1 MLCMLVFC
9 HLSFG
14 IYLTLNIGYW
24 IFRYNTP
31 MTMKQKVIINTA
43 VQFGGRLL
51 TSFIGFL
58 VTVLL
63 ARYLGAQGY
72 GVYSKM
78 YALASFFYLV
88 ADFGLNAV
96 YIREHKDNLTFFSLL
111 NTLRTLFFG
120 ISLALI
126 GIFFL
131 ATGNRI
137 FSDNW
142 EKLAVLLFSPT
153 ILFFGYYT
161 SLNAVFQIHLRYEL
175 SVFAAII
182 GGAVGL
188 GLVLISLPYGLN
200 AIIGALVVGYGVTV
214 VVAYG
219 LARRIA
225 TFHFFPTLQRIYDPE
240 YKKHALAFLRTSAP
254 LGVMLFL
261 NTMYARADVF
271 VLSAYTSN
279 AQVGIYQLAYK
290 FFEFPLAFAAF
301 FANAVFPHYV
311 EQYAQNRNHFWR
323 VFKRATVALAAT
335 SIVFTVG
342 AWFGAPLLSYV
353 KSDYAS
359 STLPLQILS
368 LSYPI
373 FFLTSAL
380 SWLAFLQGKEKSLVW
395 VYGISFLVN
404 IAANMVFVPR
414 YSYIASSWITVA
426 GEVGVLGMLLI
437 VANTKTPISN
447 VK

>member
-1 MLCMLVFC
+1 M
-9 HLSFG
+9 S
-14 IYLTLNIGYW
+14 
-24 IFRYNTP
+24 
-31 MTMKQKVIINTA
+31 MKQKVIINTA

-51 TSFIGFL
+51 TSFIGFII
-58 VTVLL
+58 TVLL

-72 GVYSKM
+72 GIYSKM

-96 YIREHKDNLTFFSLL
+96 YIREHKDSLKFFSLL
-111 NTLRTLFFG
+111 NTLRTLFFAL
-120 ISLALI
+120 SLALI

-131 ATGNRI
+131 TTGNHI
-137 FSDNW
+137 FSNNL

-161 SLNAVFQIHLRYEL
+161 SLNAIFQIHLRYEL
-175 SVFAAII
+175 SVLAAII
-182 GGAVGL
+182 GGIVGL
-188 GLVLISLPYGLN
+188 GLVSVSLPYGLN
-200 AIIGALVVGYGVTV
+200 VIISALVVGYAVTV
-214 VVAYG
+214 IVAYG
-219 LARRIA
+219 LARQIA
-225 TFHFFPTLQRIYDPE
+225 TFHFFPTLKRLHDPL
-240 YKKHALAFLRTSAP
+240 YKKQAIAFLRTSAP
-254 LGVMLFL
+254 LGMMLFL

-271 VLSAYTSN
+271 VLSAYTTN

-311 EQYAQNRNHFWR
+311 TLYAQNREHFWR
-323 VFKRATVALAAT
+323 VFRRATIALAGT

-342 AWFGAPLLSYV
+342 AWFGAPFLAFV
-353 KSDYAS
+353 KSDYARS
-359 STLPLQILS
+359 ALPLQILS

-395 VYGISFLVN
+395 VYGTSFLVN
-404 IAANMVFVPR
+404 IAANIMFVPY

-437 VANTKTPISN
+437 VVNIKTPISN
-447 VK
+447 IK